1 LQYSVEVSLL
11 LSADTVAANLPVGYS
26 LQIQRFNE
34 LIDRELFWKVGLV
47 AENQEWYTVEYWL
60 FEERMKLFASNR

>member
-1 LQYSVEVSLL
+1 MQYSVEVSLL